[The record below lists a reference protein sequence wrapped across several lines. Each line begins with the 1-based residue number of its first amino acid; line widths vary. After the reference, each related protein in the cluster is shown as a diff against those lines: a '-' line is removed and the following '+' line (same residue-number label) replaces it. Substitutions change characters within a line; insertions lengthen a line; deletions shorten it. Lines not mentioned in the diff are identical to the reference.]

1 MQEQSDSNVDTDSY
15 IRIKERIGLVSSQH
29 QIIDSGGESD
39 DDTSNSYN
47 TPPNSSQRT
56 PVHNAVGRRG
66 SLSDSLFRR
75 TNSNENR
82 RSVRKYLSSI
92 KSKTADTNVELSNSP
107 SQVSSTLRL
116 ERRSNSL
123 DR

>member
-15 IRIKERIGLVSSQH
+15 IRIKERIGLVSSQ

-56 PVHNAVGRRG
+56 PVHSAVGRRG

-75 TNSNENR
+75 ANSNENR
-82 RSVRKYLSSI
+82 RSIRKYLSSA
-92 KSKTADTNVELSNSP
+92 KSKTADTNIELSNSP
-107 SQVSSTLRL
+107 SQVLSTLHL

>member
-1 MQEQSDSNVDTDSY
+1 MQEQSDSNPDIDTY
-15 IRIKERIGLVSSQH
+15 IRIKERIGLTSSQH

-56 PVHNAVGRRG
+56 PVHGVAARRS
-66 SLSDSLFRR
+66 SLSESLFRR
-75 TNSNENR
+75 ANINENR
-82 RSVRKYLSSI
+82 RSVRKYLSSAR
-92 KSKTADTNVELSNSP
+92 SKTADTNVELLNSP
-107 SQVSSTLRL
+107 SQMLSPLHL
-116 ERRSNSL
+116 ERRSSSL

>member
-1 MQEQSDSNVDTDSY
+1 MQEQSDNNLDMDSY
-15 IRIKERIGLVSSQH
+15 VRIKERIGLVSSQH

-56 PVHNAVGRRG
+56 PVHSAAARRS
-66 SLSDSLFRR
+66 SLSESLFWRAS
-75 TNSNENR
+75 TENR
-82 RSVRKYLSSI
+82 RSIRKYISAA
-92 KSKTADTNVELSNSP
+92 KSKTIDTDIDLLKKP
-107 SQVSSTLRL
+107 SQVPSSLHF
-116 ERRSNSL
+116 ERRSSSL

>member
-1 MQEQSDSNVDTDSY
+1 MGADSSY

-29 QIIDSGGESD
+29 QMIDSGGESD

-56 PVHNAVGRRG
+56 PVHSAVGRRG
-66 SLSDSLFRR
+66 SLSESLFRR
-75 TNSNENR
+75 ASSNENR
-82 RSVRKYLSSI
+82 RSIRKYLNTA
-92 KSKTADTNVELSNSP
+92 KSKTADTSVDLSKSP
-107 SQVSSTLRL
+107 SQVLSTLHF

>member
-1 MQEQSDSNVDTDSY
+1 MIPNQY
-15 IRIKERIGLVSSQH
+15 

-56 PVHNAVGRRG
+56 PVHSARRS
-66 SLSDSLFRR
+66 SLSESLFRR
-75 TNSNENR
+75 ANINENR
-82 RSVRKYLSSI
+82 RSIRKYLSSV
-92 KSKTADTNVELSNSP
+92 KSKTTDSNVELLNNP
-107 SQVSSTLRL
+107 SQELSSLHFT
-116 ERRSNSL
+116 RRSSSL

>member
-1 MQEQSDSNVDTDSY
+1 M
-15 IRIKERIGLVSSQH
+15 GLISSQN

-56 PVHNAVGRRG
+56 PVHSVRRS
-66 SLSDSLFRR
+66 SLSESLFRR
-75 TNSNENR
+75 ANNNETR
-82 RSVRKYLSSI
+82 RSARKYMSSA
-92 KSKTADTNVELSNSP
+92 KSKAADTNVELLKSP
-107 SQVSSTLRL
+107 SQVLSPLHYF
-116 ERRSNSL
+116 ERRSSSL

>member
-1 MQEQSDSNVDTDSY
+1 MQEHSDSNVNTDTY
-15 IRIKERIGLVSSQH
+15 VRIKERINLVSNQH

-56 PVHNAVGRRG
+56 PIHSAVGRRG

-75 TNSNENR
+75 ANSNENR
-82 RSVRKYLSSI
+82 RSVRKYLSST
-92 KSKTADTNVELSNSP
+92 KSKTADTNVELLNNP
-107 SQVSSTLRL
+107 SQVMATLRL

>member
-56 PVHNAVGRRG
+56 PVHSAVGRRD

-75 TNSNENR
+75 ANSNENR
-82 RSVRKYLSSI
+82 RSIRKYLSSA
-92 KSKTADTNVELSNSP
+92 KLKTADTNIELSNSP
-107 SQVSSTLRL
+107 SQVLSTLHL